1 MRIVFLGSDTAI
13 SVLKSLCNSKH
24 EVVAV
29 VCQPDKPNGRNN
41 KIEMCE
47 VKKFA
52 LSKNIPVLQYDKIS
66 KEGVQDLV
74 NFKPDFLISAA
85 YGQLISQEI
94 IDIPKYETL
103 NIHPSLLP
111 KYRGASPI
119 ISAILNG
126 DKETGVAIMKMVL
139 KMDAGGTYVI
149 EKVKIKENETAG
161 ELTERL
167 FNLGSQLLLETI
179 DKIVSGK
186 AVLTEQNEEKVTFCS
201 KVMKED
207 AKLNFNLSCEK
218 LFDMT
223 RAYNPSPV
231 AYFEYH
237 NENYKVFESKY
248 ALQFSEEYMK
258 ICSFLKKNEF
268 KNGEIVY
275 SLCKPFGLVIKAKN
289 GFFMPTVIQ
298 APNGKK
304 MDIKSYLN
312 GKSFNVGEILNWKNV
327 C

>member
-1 MRIVFLGSDTAI
+1 MRIVFLGSDAAI

-29 VCQPDKPNGRNN
+29 VCQPDKPNARNN

-52 LSKNIPVLQYDKIS
+52 LSKNIPVLQYDKIR

-74 NFKPDFLISAA
+74 NLKPDFLISAA

-119 ISAILNG
+119 MSAILNG

-179 DKIVSGK
+179 EKIVSGK

-201 KVMKED
+201 KIMKED
-207 AKLNFNLSCEK
+207 AKLDFNLSCEK

-223 RAYNPSPV
+223 RAFNPSPV
-231 AYFEYH
+231 VYFQYN

-248 ALQFSEEYMK
+248 ALQSSEEYMK
-258 ICSFLKKNEF
+258 ICLFLKNNEF

>member
-52 LSKNIPVLQYDKIS
+52 LSKNIPVLQYDKIR

-119 ISAILNG
+119 MSAILNG

-139 KMDAGGTYVI
+139 QMDAGATYVV
-149 EKVKIKENETAG
+149 EKVKINENETAG

-179 DKIVSGK
+179 EKIVSGK

-201 KVMKED
+201 KIVKED
-207 AKLNFNLSCEK
+207 AKLNFEFDCEK

-258 ICSFLKKNEF
+258 ICSFLKNNEF

-275 SLCKPFGLVIKAKN
+275 SSCKPFGLVIKAKN

-312 GKSFNVGEILNWKNV
+312 GKSFNVGEILN
-327 C
+327 